1 MKENRIDYEFRTT
14 VAPGLEK
21 EDIITDQNTMALPK
35 QLDFNIKS
43 FKMTIVVED
52 NEMNPIRL
60 KEQTMI
66 SRTFEL
72 TIDALSFSLKFKR
85 EMINNVLIIKIV
97 SFLKMKSFLFQAE
110 EIGDSFV
117 FCDLETTELHSEYTL
132 KENKGDKITIINIKN
147 TFNVF
152 FLFLI
157 YKIFL
162 NKA

>member
-1 MKENRIDYEFRTT
+1 MKEDKSDKILQKD
-14 VAPGLEK
+14 
-21 EDIITDQNTMALPK
+21 DIIIERNTMILPK
-35 QLDFNIKS
+35 QFDFNIKS

-110 EIGDSFV
+110 DM
-117 FCDLETTELHSEYTL
+117 
-132 KENKGDKITIINIKN
+132 
-147 TFNVF
+147 
-152 FLFLI
+152 LFLVKKLRLEKKRKKLALFKHKM
-157 YKIFL
+157 Y
-162 NKA
+162 